1 MSDPVFMFW
10 RECLLKCA
18 SESVNSKWVCISRIG
33 CRRNL
38 PFWGDS
44 LCCLTRYKVL
54 TFVFWGA
61 IICKSLAR
69 AASRAGKLGLQ
80 LNTNSADERLWKSSK
95 KLEKSSWQRVWKV
108 VIYLSCAKR
117 RAPCKLNN
125 VMNTKH
131 QILDSLS
138 RSSIAWSGTTLNF
151 FEAMI
156 NGFNNLIWAAWLF
169 KYHFIESLILAQDE
183 RWRRA

>member
-1 MSDPVFMFW
+1 M
-10 RECLLKCA
+10 
-18 SESVNSKWVCISRIG
+18 NSKWVCISQIG
-33 CRRNL
+33 RRRNP
-38 PFWGDS
+38 PFWEI
-44 LCCLTRYKVL
+44 LCAFWPGIKCWLLFLGVL
-54 TFVFWGA
+54 LYASRLRERRAERASSGYNWIRTLRMRGFE
-61 IICKSLAR
+61 KSL
-69 AASRAGKLGLQ
+69 
-80 LNTNSADERLWKSSK
+80 K

-108 VIYLSCAKR
+108 VIYLSCAER

-138 RSSIAWSGTTLNF
+138 RSSKAWSGTTLNF

-156 NGFNNLIWAAWLF
+156 MVSIIWFEQRKLF
-169 KYHFIESLILAQDE
+169 RYHFIESLILAQDE

>member
-69 AASRAGKLGLQ
+69 ATAERASSGYNWIRTLRMRGF
-80 LNTNSADERLWKSSK
+80 EKSSK

-108 VIYLSCAKR
+108 VIYLSCAER

-138 RSSIAWSGTTLNF
+138 RSSKAWSGATLNF

-156 NGFNNLIWAAWLF
+156 NGFNNLIWAA
-169 KYHFIESLILAQDE
+169 
-183 RWRRA
+183 